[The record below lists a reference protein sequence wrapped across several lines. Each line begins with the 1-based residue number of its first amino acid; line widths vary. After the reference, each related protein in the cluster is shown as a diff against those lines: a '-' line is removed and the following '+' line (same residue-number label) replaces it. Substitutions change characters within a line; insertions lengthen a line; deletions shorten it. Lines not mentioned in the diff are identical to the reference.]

1 MPGARIRY
9 PIRADGPRVRCQQ
22 TGSGVM
28 HSTGR
33 PVTDRRIGIISDT
46 HGLLRQEA
54 IDALEGVDR
63 ILHAGDIG
71 RPEHLD
77 VLARI
82 APVTAIRG
90 NIDRGAWAESLPEAT
105 TLTSGGLRVHMIH
118 DRKALRADPGQEG
131 WNVVISGH
139 SHNPGIEEAGGVLW
153 LNPGAA
159 GPRRFRLPI
168 TLAFLWEEAGHPCA
182 EIYPLLT

>member
-1 MPGARIRY
+1 M
-9 PIRADGPRVRCQQ
+9 QQ
-22 TGSGVM
+22 LGQPSSRRRFGV
-28 HSTGR
+28 
-33 PVTDRRIGIISDT
+33 ISDT
-46 HGLLRQEA
+46 HGLLRPEA
-54 IDALEGVDR
+54 LEALEGVDR

-71 RPEHLD
+71 DPDHLD

-90 NIDRGAWAESLPEAT
+90 NIDRGHWADALPET
-105 TLTSGGLRVHMIH
+105 VSLTEGGLRIHIIH
-118 DRKALRADPGQEG
+118 DRKALQADPEAEG

-139 SHNPGIEEAGGVLW
+139 SHRPRIDETRGILW

-168 TLAFLWEEAGHPCA
+168 TLAFLWEEAGRPRAMIHPL
-182 EIYPLLT
+182 PV